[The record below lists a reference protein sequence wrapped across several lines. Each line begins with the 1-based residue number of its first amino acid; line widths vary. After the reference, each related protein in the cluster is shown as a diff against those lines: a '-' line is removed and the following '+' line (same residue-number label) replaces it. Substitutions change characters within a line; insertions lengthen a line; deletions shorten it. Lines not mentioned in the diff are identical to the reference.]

1 MLLTS
6 TRPWRA
12 LGMALLVALALPV
25 QAALPAGTA
34 DGQPLPSL
42 APMLREVSPAVVNIA
57 TYTEVRQYVNPLL
70 NDPFF
75 RFFFDA
81 PRQAPQARPQRRT
94 QSAGSGVIVDAKNGY
109 ILTNAHVVDRASEI
123 EVGLVDGR
131 TLKATLVGSDRHVDI
146 AVLKVMPEKLAQIRV
161 GNSNALQVGDFVVA
175 IGNPFGLGQTVTS
188 GIVSALGRS
197 GLGIEG
203 LEDFIQTDA
212 SINPGNSGGALVNLR
227 GELVGINTAIIAPGG
242 GNIGIGFAIPAALA
256 SQIMAQ
262 LVENGEVRRGALGV
276 TSQDLTAELAEA
288 FGIGETQG
296 VLLTAVDPAGAAAS
310 AGLRAGDVVVAV
322 DGKPLRRGND
332 LRNRVGLAPLGSV
345 LVLDYVRDG
354 KRAKATVKLIAVP
367 QREQAGGRL
376 GRWLDGALLREVKV
390 ADSVN
395 EAGVHVATVSD
406 ASVAARAGL
415 REGDIIVAANRVA
428 VRTLDD
434 LQKAIARSER
444 QLLLQVRRGNT
455 SLFLALR

>member
-1 MLLTS
+1 MLSLFTG
-6 TRPWRA
+6 PWRA
-12 LGMALLVALALPV
+12 PLIALLVALAMPAR
-25 QAALPAGTA
+25 AALPAATA

-94 QSAGSGVIVDAKNGY
+94 QSAGSGVIIDAKNGY

-131 TLKATLVGSDRHVDI
+131 TLKATRVGSDRHVDI
-146 AVLKVMPEKLAQIRV
+146 AVLKVAPEKLAEIRI
-161 GNSNALQVGDFVVA
+161 GSSDALQVGDFVVA

-242 GNIGIGFAIPAALA
+242 GNIGIGFAIPSALA
-256 SQIMAQ
+256 VQIMAQ

-288 FGIGETQG
+288 FGLGETQG
-296 VLLTAVDPAGAAAS
+296 VLLTAVDRDGAAAR
-310 AGLRAGDVVVAV
+310 AGLRAGDLVVAV
-322 DGKPLRRGND
+322 DGKPVRRGND
-332 LRNRVGLAPLGSV
+332 LRNRVGLAPLGAS

-354 KRAKATVKLIAVP
+354 KRATATVTLVATP
-367 QREQAGGRL
+367 WREQAGAEL
-376 GRWLDGALLREVKV
+376 GRWLEGARLREVTV

-395 EAGVHVATVSD
+395 AAGVHVVAVAD
-406 ASVAARAGL
+406 ASAASRAGL
-415 REGDIIVAANRVA
+415 REGDQIVAANRVA
-428 VRTLDD
+428 VRTLDE
-434 LQKAIARSER
+434 LKGAVARSER
-444 QLLLQVRRGNT
+444 QLLLQVRRGNAN
-455 SLFLALR
+455 LFLALR